1 MKMGKLFSSIA
12 TATMVLTTLAPAAV
26 ANAATGFKPATTE
39 STDTL
44 PAAANS
50 SDNSNSGS
58 ATATSDATVNVIDG
72 FLVLK
77 AVPNFGFGV
86 SVANDTVSL
95 NNFDK
100 FGKGNDG
107 VGSTLEIVDSRRSA
121 QGVTKQDGMGF
132 NVQVA
137 LGKFSASGV
146 TREDPVADNNK
157 FTLQFNK
164 FYESGKDKNLVINSG
179 VQAKELSTATTII
192 NAPNKESGGNHI
204 WQFNSLDGRDAVKL
218 SIPQVDKG
226 QWHATM
232 TWTLNAAPSAS

>member
-26 ANAATGFKPATTE
+26 ANAATGFEPATTD

-44 PAAANS
+44 PAATDSTANTS
-50 SDNSNSGS
+50 AGS

-95 NNFDK
+95 SNFDK

-107 VGSTLEIVDSRRSA
+107 VGSTLEIVDSRHSA

-146 TREDPVADNNK
+146 AREDPTTDTNK
-157 FTLQFNK
+157 FALQFNK
-164 FYESGKDKNLVINSG
+164 FYESGKNKNLYVNDKTQ
-179 VQAKELSTATTII
+179 VKELDSATTII
-192 NAPNKESGGNHI
+192 SAPNKESGGNHT

-218 SIPQVDKG
+218 LIPQVDKG

-232 TWTLNAAPSAS
+232 TWTLNAKPA